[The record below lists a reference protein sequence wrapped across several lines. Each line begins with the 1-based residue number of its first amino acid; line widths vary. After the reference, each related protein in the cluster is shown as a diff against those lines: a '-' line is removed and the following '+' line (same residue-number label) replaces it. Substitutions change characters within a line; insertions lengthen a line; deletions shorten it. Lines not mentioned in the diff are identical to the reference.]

1 MPAPRQVA
9 RFPALPQAASSF
21 SSPASTPLGL
31 LHCRRSAGL
40 PADPRARFGQPDPD
54 GWRSSRRRGGGAPFA
69 VRRSCP
75 SRQDGVAKTVSPR
88 RCRQDGAAK
97 TGSPRR
103 GRQDGVA
110 KTVSPRRCRQDGA
123 RRRGSLHH
131 QQSTRFHPGDRRD
144 PGHEER
150 SRSPIRRA
158 DPPRRSWPG
167 AGYDPLVPRGL
178 AGARGSRRDKLW
190 RMFDRRPGRRA
201 RRPLP
206 SAARPLRRA

>member
-1 MPAPRQVA
+1 MRPMPAPRQVA

-75 SRQDGVAKTVSPR
+75 SRQDGAAKTVPPR
-88 RCRQDGAAK
+88 RCRQDGVAK

-110 KTVSPRRCRQDGA
+110 KTVPPRRCPSA
-123 RRRGSLHH
+123 RIASSPAIDALSSRRS
-131 QQSTRFHPGDRRD
+131 
-144 PGHEER
+144 ER
-150 SRSPIRRA
+150 SRS
-158 DPPRRSWPG
+158 
-167 AGYDPLVPRGL
+167 RGEIPVTYPTGRPAAALL
-178 AGARGSRRDKLW
+178 AGCGLRPAGAP
-190 RMFDRRPGRRA
+190 RPGRRPRVEA
-201 RRPLP
+201 
-206 SAARPLRRA
+206 

>member
-75 SRQDGVAKTVSPR
+75 S
-88 RCRQDGAAK
+88 
-97 TGSPRR
+97 
-103 GRQDGVA
+103 RQDGVA